1 MSDLNHLYESPIRE
15 AIAGLLLLVGG
26 LSAARGTRRLIR
38 GLGQAVPL
46 EVVRGLRCCAVT
58 LAAAAFAAGI
68 LWAETGVLVLGAVFL
83 AEELYETGVLAVI
96 VRFGEGAAAHRPPGA
111 FPVTSP
117 ASQPPPRAR

>member
-1 MSDLNHLYESPIRE
+1 
-15 AIAGLLLLVGG
+15 
-26 LSAARGTRRLIR
+26 
-38 GLGQAVPL
+38 
-46 EVVRGLRCCAVT
+46 AVT
-58 LAAAAFAAGI
+58 GVALVIAAAAFAAGI

-117 ASQPPPRAR
+117 ASQPPPRARSSWTTATSWESSVRLSAIYTASRDR

>member
-1 MSDLNHLYESPIRE
+1 VTGLKVNGVRPVSH
-15 AIAGLLLLVGG
+15 AIGPPV
-26 LSAARGTRRLIR
+26 
-38 GLGQAVPL
+38 
-46 EVVRGLRCCAVT
+46 AVT
-58 LAAAAFAAGI
+58 RVAIGIAAAAFAAGI
-68 LWAETGVLVLGAVFL
+68 LWAETGALVLGAVFL